1 MAIYRGIPCS
11 TQAGGSR
18 GARRRTPRRWMR
30 SSMGGRRGDEALPGF
45 RGLLARALAQGPGP
59 RGPRP
64 PTDPQSNPE
73 GPTRDDHF
81 AYFAGF
87 RSNDALQPDEQKTYV
102 LPPKTELPAAR
113 FGSTIIPHTG

>member
-1 MAIYRGIPCS
+1 MMKKRVVQTDVTPEVYEFVTRTAKAKGLSLRKQRAKPYASGRHAMAIYRGIPCS

-64 PTDPQSNPE
+64 PTDPQS
-73 GPTRDDHF
+73 
-81 AYFAGF
+81 
-87 RSNDALQPDEQKTYV
+87 
-102 LPPKTELPAAR
+102 
-113 FGSTIIPHTG
+113 